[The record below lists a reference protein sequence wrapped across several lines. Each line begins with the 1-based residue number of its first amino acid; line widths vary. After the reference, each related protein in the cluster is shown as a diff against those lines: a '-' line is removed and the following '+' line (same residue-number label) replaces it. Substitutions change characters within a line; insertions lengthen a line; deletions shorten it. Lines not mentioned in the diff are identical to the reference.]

1 MYHKDII
8 VAEEEKLDKKVI
20 KRRGSMVKKLKKTG
34 RARYMMIEPEE
45 KIAAGLLS
53 NDLKAI
59 HYGRMVTCRVIDR
72 MFQPSPY
79 SEDLISKSQARR
91 ERRGSM
97 SPPKMQRK
105 EIGRALMWK
114 YPGHELTK
122 EMLELMAIDWSYV
135 SEHFVMLFTCKED
148 RGVVLCELLVSGYSL
163 LSIKMWRLRQD
174 KWFKR
179 IVNLVILFAAVMAG
193 LETL

>member
-1 MYHKDII
+1 MYHNDII
-8 VAEEEKLDKKVI
+8 VAKEEKLDKKVI
-20 KRRGSMVKKLKKTG
+20 KKLKKTG
-34 RARYMMIEPEE
+34 RARYMMIEPAE

-79 SEDLISKSQARR
+79 SEDFISKSQARR
-91 ERRGSM
+91 ERQGST
-97 SPPKMQRK
+97 SSPKMHREK
-105 EIGRALMWK
+105 MSRALLWK

-135 SEHFVMLFTCKED
+135 SEQFVMLFTCKAN
-148 RGVVLCELLVSGYSL
+148 RSVVLCEFLISGYSL

-179 IVNLVILFAAVMAG
+179 IVNLVILFAAVMVG
-193 LETL
+193 WETL